1 MGMAEVRVMEARL
14 LHDLVGA
21 SARRDPEAVAVVDG
35 DRTLTYGEL
44 DAASGRLSGLLVAA
58 GVRRGDRVGVHAEKS
73 LEAVVALYGAMKAG
87 AAYVPLDPAAP
98 VARIGFIAADCGIRV
113 LCSQSSL
120 AETWAGLVEAGA
132 PLEHVVALDVDDDAG
147 AGPRPEVPAAV
158 TLHTAADLGDH
169 EPVTAT
175 RTIDDDLAYILYT
188 SGSTGSPKGVMVSHR
203 NAMAFA
209 VWAADEF
216 GLTAEDRVAQLAP
229 LIFDLST
236 FDLFASAYAG
246 AALHLVGRTAAMF
259 PAQLRAFVDNRRI
272 TVIYAV
278 PSLLTML
285 VERGKLPAEGAL
297 ASVRLV
303 LFAGEVFATRHL
315 ANLMRLVPQAE
326 YANLFGPTETN
337 VCTYHRVTAVP
348 ADGDPPVSIG
358 VAIAA
363 DEAIVVGDDG
373 RVVTRG
379 EPGELYIRGATV
391 MQGYWGDPER
401 SARTLV
407 APPGVSGP
415 REPAYRT
422 GDLVREEADGT
433 LTFLGRRDNQIKRR
447 GYRIELGDIEATIL
461 QHPDVVECAV
471 SAVPDDAAGSL
482 LVAHVS
488 AKDGVAPRD
497 ITQFCADRIPKYMV
511 PDRVDML
518 GDLPKTA
525 TAKIDR
531 AGLARR
537 ATELAG

>member
-1 MGMAEVRVMEARL
+1 MEARL

-21 SARRDPEAVAVVDG
+21 SARRDPAAVAVVDG

-132 PLEHVVALDVDDDAG
+132 PLEHVVALDVDDDAS

-297 ASVRLV
+297 PSLRLI
-303 LFAGEVFATRHL
+303 LFAGEVFPTKYLRR
-315 ANLMRLVPQAE
+315 LMELVPHARFV
-326 YANLFGPTETN
+326 NLYGPTETN
-337 VCTYHRVTAVP
+337 VCTWYDVVTAPEHVHSFP
-348 ADGDPPVSIG
+348 TRRSSDHRKS
-358 VAIAA
+358 
-363 DEAIVVGDDG
+363 VV
-373 RVVTRG
+373 
-379 EPGELYIRGATV
+379 
-391 MQGYWGDPER
+391 
-401 SARTLV
+401 
-407 APPGVSGP
+407 
-415 REPAYRT
+415 
-422 GDLVREEADGT
+422 
-433 LTFLGRRDNQIKRR
+433 
-447 GYRIELGDIEATIL
+447 
-461 QHPDVVECAV
+461 
-471 SAVPDDAAGSL
+471 
-482 LVAHVS
+482 
-488 AKDGVAPRD
+488 
-497 ITQFCADRIPKYMV
+497 
-511 PDRVDML
+511 
-518 GDLPKTA
+518 
-525 TAKIDR
+525 
-531 AGLARR
+531 
-537 ATELAG
+537 